1 MGKLTPLL
9 GILVV
14 SLAWVAPAA
23 AQTTEIEMLTKAD
36 ALRIFSMT
44 RQQWDGNIS
53 VLVAKGAATRT
64 YPEASGLVGMLMQ
77 TPETTVI
84 TRLDYSKGDTRPAF
98 AQMAFTLPASWS
110 TLFSDEAT
118 RKTIDQIKRE
128 LAPEFEVQGHMQRLR
143 SGPTFFFIITERAR
157 SEAVKKR

>member
-1 MGKLTPLL
+1 MSKLTLL
-9 GILVV
+9 GIL
-14 SLAWVAPAA
+14 LAFLVWAEPAA

-36 ALRIFSMT
+36 ALRIFSMS

-53 VLVAKGAATRT
+53 VLVAKGTATRT

-84 TRLDYSKGDTRPAF
+84 TRLDYSKGDARPAF
-98 AQMAFTLPASWS
+98 AQMAFTLPPSWS
-110 TLFSDEAT
+110 SLFNDEAT

-128 LAPEFEVQGHMQRLR
+128 LAPEFEVQGHMNQFR
-143 SGPTFFFIITERAR
+143 SGPTFFFIITERGR
-157 SEAVKKR
+157 SEAVRR